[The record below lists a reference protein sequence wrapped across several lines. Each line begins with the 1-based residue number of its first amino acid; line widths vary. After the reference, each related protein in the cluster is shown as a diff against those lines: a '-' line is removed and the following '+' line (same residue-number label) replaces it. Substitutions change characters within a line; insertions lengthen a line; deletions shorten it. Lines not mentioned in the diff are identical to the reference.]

1 MAAHQ
6 VNVYLWLMDAIASG
20 HLTRED
26 IDRRWSRCRYN
37 DDHEDQF
44 PERRFH
50 RYRHELEEI
59 FDIDIKCNRSRGCVY
74 YIENKD
80 DIGGDLGRKW
90 LLNAMS
96 VHSMLDQAQDISENI
111 LYEDIPLGTQYLTS
125 IVDAIRTRTKLKVTY
140 HNFIRN
146 EIYDFYL
153 SPYCLK
159 AFKQRWYVAGCPST
173 HPTETRVYALDR
185 ILGMEFTNDEF
196 KYPKDFDPHHFFAP
210 YYGVFRNAKP
220 TKVIIEAND
229 KSTQYLRLLPLHA
242 SQKEIKQI
250 EDFTYFE
257 YDIAP
262 TFDFIQE
269 LRTHGT
275 DIRIVEP
282 ESLVKVFKKE
292 AKKAYEMYCK
302 RKKTI
307 K

>member
-1 MAAHQ
+1 
-6 VNVYLWLMDAIASG
+6 MDAIASG

-153 SPYCLK
+153 APYCLK

-282 ESLVKVFKKE
+282 EALVKVFKKE
-292 AKKAYEMYCK
+292 ARKAYEMYCR
-302 RKKTI
+302 RKKAI
-307 K
+307 N

>member
-1 MAAHQ
+1 
-6 VNVYLWLMDAIASG
+6 MDAIASG

-153 SPYCLK
+153 APYCLK

-185 ILGMEFTNDEF
+185 ILGMELTNDEF
-196 KYPKDFDPHHFFAP
+196 KYPKDFDSHHFFAP

-282 ESLVKVFKKE
+282 EALVKVFKKE
-292 AKKAYEMYCK
+292 ARKAYEMYCR
-302 RKKTI
+302 RKKAI
-307 K
+307 N

>member
-153 SPYCLK
+153 APYCLK

-196 KYPKDFDPHHFFAP
+196 KYPKDFDTHHFFAP

-242 SQKEIKQI
+242 SQKEVKQI

>member
-153 SPYCLK
+153 APYCLK

-282 ESLVKVFKKE
+282 EALVKVFKKE
-292 AKKAYEMYCK
+292 ARKAYEMYCR
-302 RKKTI
+302 RKKAI
-307 K
+307 N

>member
-20 HLTRED
+20 HMTRED

-59 FDIDIKCNRSRGCVY
+59 FDIEIKCDRTRGCVY
-74 YIENKD
+74 YIDNKE

-96 VHSMLDQAQDISENI
+96 VHSMLDQAQDMQENI
-111 LYEDIPLGTQYLTS
+111 LYEDIPLGTQYLTT
-125 IVDAIRTRTKLKVTY
+125 IVDAIRTRTQLKVRY

-146 EIYDFYL
+146 EIYDFNL
-153 SPYCLK
+153 APYCLK

-185 ILGMEFTNDEF
+185 ILSMEYSDNEF
-196 KYPKDFDPHHFFAP
+196 KYPTDFDARQFFAP
-210 YYGVFRNAKP
+210 YYGVFRNIKP
-220 TKVIIEAND
+220 TKVVIEANLT
-229 KSTQYLRLLPLHA
+229 STNYLRLLPLHT
-242 SQKEIKQI
+242 SQNEVEQRG
-250 EDFTYFE
+250 EFTYFE
-257 YDIAP
+257 YNIAP

-282 ESLVKVFKKE
+282 ESLVKVFKTE
-292 AKKAYEMYCK
+292 ARKAYEMYCK
-302 RKKTI
+302 RKKNT
-307 K
+307 

>member
-153 SPYCLK
+153 APYCLK

-196 KYPKDFDPHHFFAP
+196 KYPKDFDSHHFFAP

-220 TKVIIEAND
+220 TKVSIEAND

-282 ESLVKVFKKE
+282 EALVKVFKKE
-292 AKKAYEMYCK
+292 ARKAYEMYCR
-302 RKKTI
+302 RKKAI
-307 K
+307 N

>member
-153 SPYCLK
+153 APYCLK

-282 ESLVKVFKKE
+282 EALVKVFKKE
-292 AKKAYEMYCK
+292 PRTAYEMYCR
-302 RKKTI
+302 RKKAI
-307 K
+307 N

>member
-125 IVDAIRTRTKLKVTY
+125 LVDAIRTRTKLKVTY

-153 SPYCLK
+153 APYCLK

-292 AKKAYEMYCK
+292 ARKAYEMYCR
-302 RKKTI
+302 RKKAI
-307 K
+307 N

>member
-153 SPYCLK
+153 APYCLK

-242 SQKEIKQI
+242 SQKEVNQI

-262 TFDFIQE
+262 TFDFI
-269 LRTHGT
+269 HSN
-275 DIRIVEP
+275 I
-282 ESLVKVFKKE
+282 SL
-292 AKKAYEMYCK
+292 
-302 RKKTI
+302 
-307 K
+307 

>member
-153 SPYCLK
+153 APYCLK

-185 ILGMEFTNDEF
+185 ILGMEITNDEF
-196 KYPKDFDPHHFFAP
+196 KYPKDFDTQHFFAP

-242 SQKEIKQI
+242 SQKEVKQI

>member
-153 SPYCLK
+153 APYCLK

-185 ILGMEFTNDEF
+185 ILGMEFTTDEF
-196 KYPKDFDPHHFFAP
+196 KYPKDFDSHHFFAP

-282 ESLVKVFKKE
+282 EALVKVFKKE
-292 AKKAYEMYCK
+292 ARKAYEMYCR
-302 RKKTI
+302 RKKAI
-307 K
+307 N

>member
-153 SPYCLK
+153 APYCLK

-196 KYPKDFDPHHFFAP
+196 KYPKDFDTHHFFAP

-282 ESLVKVFKKE
+282 EALVKVFKKE
-292 AKKAYEMYCK
+292 ARKAYEMYCR
-302 RKKTI
+302 RKKAI
-307 K
+307 N

>member
-153 SPYCLK
+153 APYCLK

-196 KYPKDFDPHHFFAP
+196 KYPKDFAPHHFFAP

-242 SQKEIKQI
+242 SQKEVKQI